1 MNSIVYLII
10 LASPLFSD
18 GICHVYY
25 DNGNFML
32 RKFLFVNDNIIVSD
46 VCRIFNQ
53 QKIKKGNYTML
64 PVKIFYRA
72 KRVTCNL
79 DKSNLIIIIESLDQA
94 KKSSFK
100 AIIYISTSIFESKS
114 DKI

>member
-64 PVKIFYRA
+64 
-72 KRVTCNL
+72 
-79 DKSNLIIIIESLDQA
+79 
-94 KKSSFK
+94 
-100 AIIYISTSIFESKS
+100 SKS
-114 DKI
+114 FIGQNGWFAIWIKVI

>member
-32 RKFLFVNDNIIVSD
+32 RKFLFVNDNIIISD
-46 VCRIFNQ
+46 VCPIFNQ

-64 PVKIFYRA
+64 
-72 KRVTCNL
+72 
-79 DKSNLIIIIESLDQA
+79 
-94 KKSSFK
+94 
-100 AIIYISTSIFESKS
+100 SKS
-114 DKI
+114 FIGQNEWFAIWIKVI

>member
-46 VCRIFNQ
+46 VCRIFIISR
-53 QKIKKGNYTML
+53 KLKKE
-64 PVKIFYRA
+64 IIQ
-72 KRVTCNL
+72 CCQNL
-79 DKSNLIIIIESLDQA
+79 L
-94 KKSSFK
+94 
-100 AIIYISTSIFESKS
+100 S
-114 DKI
+114 DKMSGLQFG